1 MLDLDKWVGHW
12 TSSTNIA
19 LPGALAS
26 AVSNANHFKRRQCFP
41 VTAFVDCEVVIG
53 SASRDHARRHGKPW
67 RPGVGTPGG
76 VERLAAHSNV
86 LVAARASP
94 WDKVNNC

>member
-26 AVSNANHFKRRQCFP
+26 AVSNANHFKRRQCFR

-53 SASRDHARRHGKPW
+53 SASRDHAP
-67 RPGVGTPGG
+67 
-76 VERLAAHSNV
+76 
-86 LVAARASP
+86 AARKALETGGGYAGRGGAARSAL
-94 WDKVNNC
+94 